1 MIFFIFLCFLFS
13 YFIYGI
19 YLSTIYKN
27 DKSYNDN
34 GELVDNKE
42 TMQWGFFVTLGISTV
57 LLLIVTMFSSRV
69 TMSDFWIAL
78 LLFGVIS
85 GITSLLVSRRQKK
98 KHNRND
104 FKKINRNTLILIV
117 LFFVFVGMTSE
128 AQDTVSN
135 ESTAG
140 VEESNDEADE
150 TAANKNNKQEEK
162 VNEDEQKELSEK
174 EKELNEREQAL
185 EEKERALEEK
195 EEQELAAKEKAELEE
210 EEKQLAKEQEEK
222 EEQERIEKEEEER
235 VAKEK
240 EAKAREKADK
250 EKAETAKEGLIPV
263 DLYRVVDGDTVN
275 VFDDQGNELKLRL
288 LLIDTP
294 ETVHPNKPVEP
305 FGPEASERLTE
316 LVNSGEQLY
325 IEYDTG
331 AKTDHYDRHLVY
343 LYVGDTNV
351 HEVLL
356 EEGLARV
363 GYIYEQ
369 QKYLEEFRAAEQ
381 IARDQQI
388 GIWSIPGYVNEAGE
402 GFNSESNETPS
413 SDAES
418 STNNNSTSGSNNNS
432 SSSQPTQ
439 PGTGQYFKNCD
450 DLRTVHPAG
459 VPQGHADYQPKMDRD
474 KDGWACE

>member
-1 MIFFIFLCFLFS
+1 MLGFMIFFIFLCFLFS

-19 YLSTIYKN
+19 YLSTVYKN

-42 TMQWGFFVTLGISTV
+42 TMQWGFFVTMGISTV

-85 GITSLLVSRRQKK
+85 GITSLLVSRYQKK

-140 VEESNDEADE
+140 VEESNDEADD
-150 TAANKNNKQEEK
+150 TAANQSNKQEEK
-162 VNEDEQKELSEK
+162 VNEAEQKELDEK
-174 EKELNEREQAL
+174 AKELNEREKEL
-185 EEKERALEEK
+185 EEKEKVLQEKEEQEK
-195 EEQELAAKEKAELEE
+195 EEQELAAKEKAERED
-210 EEKQLAKEQEEK
+210 EEKQLAKEQDEK
-222 EEQERIEKEEEER
+222 ER

-240 EAKAREKADK
+240 EDKAK
-250 EKAETAKEGLIPV
+250 EKAEKEKNETAKEGLVPV

-305 FGPEASERLTE
+305 FGPEASERLTQ

-369 QKYLEEFRAAEQ
+369 QKYLEEFKAAEQ

-413 SDAES
+413 SDVES
-418 STNNNSTSGSNNNS
+418 STNNNSTSGSNNNP

>member
-1 MIFFIFLCFLFS
+1 M
-13 YFIYGI
+13 
-19 YLSTIYKN
+19 STIYKN

-34 GELVDNKE
+34 GELIDNKE
-42 TMQWGFFVTLGISTV
+42 TMRWGFRVCIGISAV
-57 LLLIVTMFSSRV
+57 LLLIVTIFSSSV
-69 TMSDFWIAL
+69 TIADFWTAL
-78 LLFGVIS
+78 LLFVIIA
-85 GITSLLVSRRQKK
+85 GITSLLISRHQKK
-98 KHNRND
+98 KFNRND
-104 FKKINRNTLILIV
+104 FKKINRNTLILLV
-117 LFFVFVGMTSE
+117 LLFLFVGMTAE
-128 AQDTVSN
+128 TQDASSN

-140 VEESNDEADE
+140 VEESKDEADD
-150 TAANKNNKQEEK
+150 TAVNKNNEQEEK

-174 EKELNEREQAL
+174 EKELNEREKAL
-185 EEKERALEEK
+185 EEKEKTLEEK
-195 EEQELAAKEKAELEE
+195 EEQEKQELAAKEKAEREE

-222 EEQERIEKEEEER
+222 EEQERIDKEKAEKER

-240 EAKAREKADK
+240 ESKEK
-250 EKAETAKEGLIPV
+250 EKAEKEKAEAAKEGLIPV

-294 ETVHPNKPVEP
+294 ETVHPNKPVEQ

-331 AKTDHYDRHLVY
+331 AKTDNYDRHLVY

-402 GFNSESNETPS
+402 GFNSESNEEPS
-413 SDAES
+413 NDSES
-418 STNNNSTSGSNNNS
+418 STNNNKSGSNNNP
-432 SSSQPTQ
+432 SSSQSTQ

-459 VPQGHADYQPKMDRD
+459 VPVGHADYQPKMDRD

>member
-19 YLSTIYKN
+19 YLSTVYKN

-42 TMQWGFFVTLGISTV
+42 TMQWGFFVTMGISTV

-85 GITSLLVSRRQKK
+85 GITSLLVSRYQKK

-140 VEESNDEADE
+140 VEESNDEADD
-150 TAANKNNKQEEK
+150 TAANQSNKQEEK
-162 VNEDEQKELSEK
+162 VNEAEQKELDEK
-174 EKELNEREQAL
+174 AKELNEREKEL
-185 EEKERALEEK
+185 EEKEKVLQEKEEQEK
-195 EEQELAAKEKAELEE
+195 EEQELAAKEKAERED
-210 EEKQLAKEQEEK
+210 EEKQLAKEQDEK
-222 EEQERIEKEEEER
+222 ER

-240 EAKAREKADK
+240 EDKAK
-250 EKAETAKEGLIPV
+250 EKAEKEKNETAKEGLVPV

-305 FGPEASERLTE
+305 FGPEASERLTQ

-369 QKYLEEFRAAEQ
+369 QKYLEEFKAAEQ

-413 SDAES
+413 SDVES
-418 STNNNSTSGSNNNS
+418 STNNNSTSGSNNNP